1 MPTLSVG
8 EASKFERGVT
18 LLELLVVMALAAALV
33 ALVFPSAGAGLRTL
47 ELRSA
52 AQRLASAARFA
63 REQAVYQKR
72 IFEIEI
78 NPESGTISLADLQ
91 RGTRQSFQLPPSV
104 RIEKILPEEFGRTS
118 ATRTFLFAPAGEMPV
133 FEVVLG
139 TESRQM
145 SIKSDA
151 LTGYPKVSD
160 L

>member
-1 MPTLSVG
+1 MSLFG
-8 EASKFERGVT
+8 DQRKIQLGVT
-18 LLELLVVMALAAALV
+18 LLELLVVMALATALL

-52 AQRLASAARFA
+52 AQRLASAARYA

-72 IFEIEI
+72 LFEIEI
-78 NPESGTISLADLQ
+78 NAESGTVSLTDVQ

-104 RIEKILPEEFGRTS
+104 RVERILPEESGS
-118 ATRTFLFAPAGEMPV
+118 ASPSRTFLFAPEGEAPA
-133 FEVVLG
+133 FEIVLG
-139 TESRQM
+139 TQSRQM

-151 LTGYPKVSD
+151 LTGYPKVSE